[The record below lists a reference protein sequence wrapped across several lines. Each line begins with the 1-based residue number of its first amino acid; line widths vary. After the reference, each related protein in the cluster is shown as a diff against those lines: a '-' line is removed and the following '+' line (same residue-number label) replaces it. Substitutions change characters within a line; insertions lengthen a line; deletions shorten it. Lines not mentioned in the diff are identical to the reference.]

1 MSGKTWIIFGV
12 VCALLFGGLVL
23 YSGRDR
29 IDVTNV
35 NTNEILAA
43 NENNGNIA
51 DHVYG
56 NKDAKVVLIEYGD
69 FQCPSCANAHPIVKE
84 LSEKYEDELAFVY
97 RNFPLTNIHPNARAA
112 AAAAEAAGKDGK
124 YWDMHNAIFEAQDDW
139 ASASTDERGD
149 LFASYAEELGI
160 SNDRFNSLL
169 TDNSASIN
177 RKINF
182 DIALGRKLN
191 VSGTPTFYL
200 NGTKLDDEQT
210 GSKDTL
216 EAALLAE
223 FEKQGVKVSSDEETA
238 TE

>member
-29 IDVTNV
+29 IDVSNV

-160 SNDRFNSLL
+160 SNDRFNALL

-210 GSKDTL
+210 GSKDAL

-223 FEKQGVKVSSDEETA
+223 FKKQGVKVSADEETA